1 MKLETYCTFALIA
14 WVIVTGAI
22 LLENI
27 AAALCR

>member
-1 MKLETYCTFALIA
+1 MKLETYCTIALVL
-14 WVIVTGAI
+14 WCVVTGVI